1 MILVDQA
8 LARRVRED
16 NPVRVGLVGAGFSGT
31 RIARQI
37 VTAVPGLRLVA
48 IANRTLAHA
57 EAALDRAGIR
67 RYSHATTPAELER
80 AIEGREYAVTADP
93 AVLWACS
100 GVDVVLEATGDV
112 EQGARVALAS
122 IRHGK
127 HVVLVN
133 AEMDATVG
141 PALRQYAETAGVV
154 YTNCDGDEPGVAMN
168 LLRLVSSM
176 GLEPVVAGNLKGFYD
191 RYRNPT
197 TQARVARAQRQKPA
211 AMASFADGTKLSME
225 LTVLAN
231 ATGMGVGRRGAWGP
245 PLADVAEAPAFFAD
259 KLRPG
264 GMVDYLCG
272 ARPGNGVFV
281 LACTAD
287 ADRAEYLRY
296 LKMGS
301 GPLYAFHTPFHLPH
315 LEVANTVAR
324 AALFADATVTPR
336 GAPVADAVAVAKRDL
351 VAGETLDGLGGYCCY
366 ALVENYAPARRE
378 GLLPMGLTTGCVV
391 RRAVARDRALTFDD
405 VEVPTGRLMDV
416 LRAEQD
422 ALLAPEPSVAA
433 G

>member
-8 LARRVRED
+8 LARRVREG

-48 IANRTLAHA
+48 IANRTLANA
-57 EAALDRAGIR
+57 EMALARAGIR
-67 RYSHATTPAELER
+67 RYRHATTPAELGR
-80 AIEGREYAVTADP
+80 AIEAREYAVTADP
-93 AVLWACS
+93 AVLWACP
-100 GVDVVLEATGDV
+100 GVDVILEATGEV
-112 EQGARVALAS
+112 EQGARTALAS
-122 IRHGK
+122 MRHGK

-133 AEMDATVG
+133 VEMDATVG
-141 PALRQYAETAGVV
+141 PALRRHAAQAGVV
-154 YTNCDGDEPGVAMN
+154 YTDCDGDEPGVAMN

-176 GLEPVVAGNLKGFYD
+176 GLEPVVVGNLKGFYD

-197 TQARVARAQRQKPA
+197 TQARVARLQRQKPA

-225 LTVLAN
+225 LAVLAN

-245 PLADVAEAPAFFAD
+245 RLADVTEAPEFFAG
-259 KLRPG
+259 KLRAG
-264 GMVDYLCG
+264 GLIDYLCG
-272 ARPGNGVFV
+272 ARPSNGVFV
-281 LACTAD
+281 LACTED
-287 ADRAEYLRY
+287 ADRADYLRY

-324 AALFADATVTPR
+324 AALFADAAVTPR

-351 VAGETLDGLGGYCCY
+351 VPGETLDGIGGYCCY
-366 ALVENYAPARRE
+366 ALLENYGPARRE
-378 GLLPMGLTTGCVV
+378 GLLPMGLTAGCVV
-391 RRAVARDRALTFDD
+391 RRAIARDRALTIDD
-405 VEVPTGRLMDV
+405 VEVPAGRLMDV

-422 ALLAPEPSVAA
+422 ELLAPAAFAVA